1 MDCSGYSWI
10 WHLECLPALRGLGVR
25 VGSVW
30 CLDAWMGGRVV
41 VVSVNEFLEWAI
53 RSCETL
59 VFDSFLTVGMLDG
72 KKSF

>member
-1 MDCSGYSWI
+1 
-10 WHLECLPALRGLGVR
+10 
-25 VGSVW
+25 
-30 CLDAWMGGRVV
+30 MG

-59 VFDSFLTVGMLDG
+59 VFDSFLTDGMLDG